1 MKIKTAIILCA
12 GYGKR
17 LLPLT
22 NDVPKPLLKFKN
34 ENLLDNTIEFIK
46 SIGITSIKINTFYL
60 GDQINSFIKK
70 KIII

>member
-22 NDVPKPLLKFKN
+22 NNTPKPLLEIKN
-34 ENLLDNTIEFIK
+34 KNLLDNTIEFIK
-46 SIGITSIKINTFYL
+46 SIGITRIKINTFYTS
-60 GDQINSFIKK
+60 NTY
-70 KIII
+70 